1 MTQIDVKNS
10 ILHSISESKPL
21 PKWYFRLVTG
31 VRMLIISIMV
41 IISGFV
47 LLGLFAAV
55 DQQSL
60 QYLDYVEKLSY
71 RISIITFPILWII
84 IFGIFLVTVLS
95 LIRSLKYGYRASIS
109 VLIVGFII
117 SSFIVAI
124 SASLLFGE
132 RVIHLAHS
140 PVVVLEDFIWAQPN
154 HGRLTG
160 TVINRG
166 DNGIILY
173 DSIGYQWVINTEN
186 LLPKSLDT
194 IKTQDHVRIVGIRSG
209 DFAFTA
215 CQIFPW
221 EQSNFSTVTQSLFYD
236 DAVYVFN
243 YPMETDSV
251 DIPIQEVCNAIIDR

>member
-1 MTQIDVKNS
+1 MTQIDVKNT

-31 VRMLIISIMV
+31 IRMFIISIMV

-47 LLGLFAAV
+47 LLGLFAAI

-60 QYLDYVEKLSY
+60 QYLDYVGKLSY
-71 RISIITFPILWII
+71 RISIITFPILWVI

-117 SSFIVAI
+117 SSFIIAI
-124 SASLLFGE
+124 STGLLFGE
-132 RVIHLAHS
+132 KVINLAHS

-160 TVINRG
+160 IVINRG
-166 DNGIILY
+166 DSGIVLY
-173 DSIGYQWVINTEN
+173 DSIGYQWTVDAKY
-186 LLPKSLDT
+186 LLPKSLET
-194 IKTQDHVRIVGIRSG
+194 IKTQDYVRMVGVRSG
-209 DFAFTA
+209 DFTFTA

-221 EQSNFSTVTQSLFYD
+221 EQGNFSRLTQSLFYD

-243 YPMETDSV
+243 YPMETDSIDV
-251 DIPIQEVCNAIIDR
+251 PIQEVCSAIIGQ